1 VEEIIRGARVL
12 KELSVITR
20 IVYAWENL
28 LEIAEA
34 ELFLLKVEDN
44 LQVVI
49 GNLIFYLT
57 LNVLQDATQI
67 RVRILVY

>member
-49 GNLIFYLT
+49 GYLIFNLT

>member
-1 VEEIIRGARVL
+1 MEEIIRGARVL